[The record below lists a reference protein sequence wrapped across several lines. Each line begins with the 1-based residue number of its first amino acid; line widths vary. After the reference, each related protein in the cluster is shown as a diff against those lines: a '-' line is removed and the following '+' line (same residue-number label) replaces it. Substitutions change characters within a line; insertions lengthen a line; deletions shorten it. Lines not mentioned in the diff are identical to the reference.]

1 MKRFIPLLLLFI
13 IMFNGCTRIS
23 ETDKMLEKADMFL
36 SQNQPDSALNIIKK
50 IRISNL
56 DEEQQAFYNLLNTQ
70 SLFCLY
76 IHTYSSSAINKSIEF
91 YQKENNKA
99 KLARAFYY
107 KGAALYFDFNKPD
120 EAIDCIKRAESMA
133 KELNDLSLCE
143 KIYYKLATINC
154 GSGNFNMAL
163 DYAKLALECSYKT
176 GNKDMTCSAL
186 DKLSCIFD
194 FKNMPESCLFYTQK
208 TIPYIKYLKKEEQ
221 PTFLTNVGAS
231 FYNNGDTAKSLF
243 YIKKSLSIK
252 PTPHAYFIYGTFL
265 FEQGKEAEA
274 WDLWQKA
281 TDTDDLKVKINILE
295 WMADFKKGKGQ
306 YKEASE
312 IADRISILKDSLRY
326 TQKAEN
332 VMQIQ
337 KDIEKDDSE
346 LQAGNR
352 MKTIMEVSVVSG
364 AIFVIFIIYYIIR
377 IKKAGN
383 VIAENKR
390 LIDKYT
396 HELDEINMSNKA
408 NEREI
413 NRLKRKIENLREKQS
428 AILGHGRKLFEETV
442 GGATAAKWGK
452 ADFEAVVEFL
462 RTKYP
467 DMVEDIE
474 KSYNKLTPYNM
485 FFLLLGAM
493 GFTDADIQT
502 VMNISP
508 GAMRTMKYRIK
519 RNLIK

>member
-1 MKRFIPLLLLFI
+1 MKKIIPFLFLFI
-13 IMFNGCTRIS
+13 ITVNSCTRTS
-23 ETDKMLEKADMFL
+23 ETGRMLEKADSLL
-36 SQNQPDSALNIIKK
+36 SEKKPDSALIVLRNINNG
-50 IRISNL
+50 SL
-56 DEEQQAFYNLLNTQ
+56 DGEEQAYYNLLKTQ
-70 SLFCLY
+70 STFCLY
-76 IHTYSSSAINKSIEF
+76 KPIKSISSINRSIDF
-91 YQKENNKA
+91 YHKENNKA
-99 KLARAFYY
+99 KLARALYY
-107 KGAALYFDFNKPD
+107 KGVVLYFDFNKPD
-120 EAIDCIKRAESMA
+120 EAIGCIKRAESMV
-133 KELNDLSLCE
+133 KELNDFSLCE
-143 KIYYKLATINC
+143 KIYYNLALINC
-154 GSGNFNMAL
+154 GSGNLNTAL
-163 DYAKLALECSYKT
+163 DYAKLALKYSYKT
-176 GNKDMTCSAL
+176 GNKEMTCSAL

-194 FKNMPESCLFYTQK
+194 FKNIPESCLFYTKK
-208 TIPYIKYLKKEEQ
+208 TIPYIKYMGKEEQSMLYTNVGVSFDKNGLKKE
-221 PTFLTNVGAS
+221 G
-231 FYNNGDTAKSLF
+231 LF

-281 TDTDDLKVKINILE
+281 IDTDDLKVKINILE

-462 RTKYP
+462 RTKHP
-467 DMVEDIE
+467 DIVEDIE

-493 GFTDADIQT
+493 GFTDTDIQT